1 MHPGTII
8 VCAGSIRYRIMKKL
22 LMLLIA
28 LCGCL
33 VSEAQKQVVVMKKD
47 RVIQRY
53 NQGDFIRYSISK
65 PKNFKYDQIV
75 ELTDTTIITRND
87 TIPYYKVKLIDTQ
100 GELQSGITLRKIGY
114 FSITAGV
121 ILPLADL
128 INVELV
134 QDQESS
140 YSLDRGV
147 GITSAALI
155 TTGAALLLIKKPYL
169 KLQFKNR
176 LMIVRQ
182 DSPLYKA
189 ITLPPSNAFTVPT
202 R

>member
-1 MHPGTII
+1 MRW
-8 VCAGSIRYRIMKKL
+8 VLSRIEFMKKL
-22 LMLLIA
+22 LMLLVA

-33 VSEAQKQVVVMKKD
+33 VSDAQKQVVIMKKD

-53 NQGDFIRYSISK
+53 NPGDFIRYSTGK

-114 FSITAGV
+114 FSIAAGI

-134 QDQESS
+134 QDQPSS

-147 GITSAALI
+147 GITSSTLI
-155 TTGAALLLIKKPYL
+155 ATGAALLLIKKPYL

-176 LMIVRQ
+176 LMIVRH

-189 ITLPPSNAFTVPT
+189 ITLPPPNTFSVPT

>member
-1 MHPGTII
+1 M
-8 VCAGSIRYRIMKKL
+8 VCAGLIRYRIMKKL

-28 LCGCL
+28 LSGCL
-33 VSEAQKQVVVMKKD
+33 MSDAQKQVVVMKKD

-53 NQGDFIRYSISK
+53 NPGDFIRYSTGK

-114 FSITAGV
+114 FSIAAGV

-134 QDQESS
+134 QNQESS

-147 GITSAALI
+147 GITSATLI
-155 TTGAALLLIKKPYL
+155 TAGAALLLITRPYM

-176 LMIVRQ
+176 LKIVRH

-189 ITLPPSNAFTVPT
+189 ITLPPPNAVSVPT

>member
-1 MHPGTII
+1 
-8 VCAGSIRYRIMKKL
+8 MKKL

-28 LCGCL
+28 LSGCL
-33 VSEAQKQVVVMKKD
+33 MSDAQKQVVVMKKD

-53 NQGDFIRYSISK
+53 NPGDFIRYSTGK

-114 FSITAGV
+114 FSIAAGV

-134 QDQESS
+134 QNQESS

-147 GITSAALI
+147 GITSATLI
-155 TTGAALLLIKKPYL
+155 TTGAALLLITRPYM

-176 LMIVRQ
+176 LKIVRH

-189 ITLPPSNAFTVPT
+189 ITLPPPNAVSVPT

>member
-1 MHPGTII
+1 M
-8 VCAGSIRYRIMKKL
+8 VCAGLIRYRIMKKL

-28 LCGCL
+28 LSGCL
-33 VSEAQKQVVVMKKD
+33 MSDAQKQVVVMKKD

-53 NQGDFIRYSISK
+53 NPGDFIRYSTGK

-114 FSITAGV
+114 FSIADGV

-134 QDQESS
+134 QNQESS

-147 GITSAALI
+147 GITSATLI
-155 TTGAALLLIKKPYL
+155 TTGAALLLITRPYM

-176 LMIVRQ
+176 LKIVRH

-189 ITLPPSNAFTVPT
+189 ITLPPPNAVSVPT

>member
-1 MHPGTII
+1 
-8 VCAGSIRYRIMKKL
+8 
-22 LMLLIA
+22 MLLIA

-33 VSEAQKQVVVMKKD
+33 VADAQKQVVVMKKD

-53 NQGDFIRYSISK
+53 NQGDFIRYSTGK

-114 FSITAGV
+114 FSIVAGV

-134 QDQESS
+134 QDHESS

-176 LMIVRQ
+176 LMIVRH
-182 DSPLYKA
+182 DSPLYKE
-189 ITLPPSNAFTVPT
+189 ITLPPPNAFSVPT